1 MALMVVIYAGVLFTL
16 MIADPNLTT
25 VDLSALV
32 HNLNQVRSMVCHG
45 ARIMGIVKLD
55 AYGHGLI
62 QISKTLEANRI
73 DCLGVAFVHEAL
85 DLRNSGIM
93 VPIVVLCGIQTREEA
108 CETVRQNISTVVYD
122 LEMAEAL
129 DQESRRQNK
138 RIAVHIKVD
147 TGMGRLGVMHTEVL
161 PFIKRIKGLKN
172 LDIVALTSQF
182 SSADDCDGG
191 FTDMQI
197 RCFKEVVEGVRSLG
211 FHLPLNSI
219 ANTSGVMGHKNSHFG
234 MVRIGIALYG
244 GMPRLNFSNHVHL
257 RPVLGFKGK
266 ILQIRDLP
274 DKTPVSYGRKY
285 ITKGPARTAIISAG
299 YADGLPRSMSNSGS
313 VLVGGCRRPIIGTV
327 CMNLTVCD
335 ITGMTGVKE
344 GDEAVFLGSQGA
356 ETITGDDLARSAG
369 TISYEVFCS
378 IGKRNKKEYI
388 S

>member
-1 MALMVVIYAGVLFTL
+1 
-16 MIADPNLTT
+16 MIAEPNCTT
-25 VDLSALV
+25 VDLSSLV
-32 HNLNQVRSMVCHG
+32 HNLNQVRTMVCHG
-45 ARIMGIVKLD
+45 ARIMAIVKSD
-55 AYGHGLI
+55 AYGHGLT
-62 QISKTLEANRI
+62 QVSKTLEANRI
-73 DCLGVAFVHEAL
+73 DCLGVAFVYEAL
-85 DLRNSGIM
+85 ELRNSGIM
-93 VPIVVLCGIQTREEA
+93 TPIVVLCGIQTREEA
-108 CETVRQNISTVVYD
+108 CETVRRNISTVVYD
-122 LEMAEAL
+122 LAMAEVL
-129 DQESRRQNK
+129 DQEGRRQNK

-147 TGMGRLGVMHTEVL
+147 TGMGRLGVMHTEAV
-161 PFIKRIKGLKN
+161 PFIKRIKELKN
-172 LDIVALTSQF
+172 LDIVGLASHF
-182 SSADDCDGG
+182 SSADDCEGG

-197 RCFKEVVEGVRSLG
+197 RLFKGVVEGVRTLG
-211 FHLPLNSI
+211 FHLPLNNI
-219 ANTSGVMGHKNSHFG
+219 ANTSGVIGRKDSHFE
-234 MVRIGIALYG
+234 MVRLGIALYG
-244 GMPRLNFSNHVHL
+244 GMPRLDFSSHVHL
-257 RPVLGFKGK
+257 RPVLGFKGR

-274 DKTPVSYGRKY
+274 DQTPVSYGRKY

-335 ITGMTGVKE
+335 ITGMVGVKE